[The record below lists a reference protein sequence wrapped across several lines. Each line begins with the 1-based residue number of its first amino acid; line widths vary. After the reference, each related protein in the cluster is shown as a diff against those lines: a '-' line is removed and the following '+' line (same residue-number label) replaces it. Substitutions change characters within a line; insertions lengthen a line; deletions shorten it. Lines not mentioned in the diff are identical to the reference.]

1 MLQQAGSVVFLV
13 QPCISK
19 TSHSLAFSET
29 LQQPFSQQPGGS
41 QMCPPHPFF
50 WRSPQA
56 GFHFGEGQAHS
67 LQVLQADRTGL
78 SNALYGRR
86 NRKMACFAD
95 SRLLG
100 NHIFIELLQD
110 ESRGCCLL

>member
-1 MLQQAGSVVFLV
+1 
-13 QPCISK
+13 
-19 TSHSLAFSET
+19 
-29 LQQPFSQQPGGS
+29 
-41 QMCPPHPFF
+41 MCPPHSFF
-50 WRSPQA
+50 WCSPQA
-56 GFHFGEGQAHS
+56 GFHFREGQARS

-100 NHIFIELLQD
+100 NYIFIELLQD